1 MNIYQHFRPEER
13 EFIDQV
19 LSWKDYVESS
29 YSPKL
34 TDFLDPREQHILK
47 VLIGEHGSVKVQL
60 FGGISNSE
68 RKRALIMPDYLVPTE
83 EEFQINL
90 FEIDYPIKF
99 VSIEHPQVLGSLM
112 SLGLKRG
119 KFGDILIKDG
129 RIQFFIAVEISD
141 YIKINLE
148 SIGRASIRLKD
159 VALEEAVT
167 TDELWM
173 EQDITVSSLRL
184 DTIISGIHH
193 ISRQKSQLFIQQ
205 GLIKV
210 NWTTIENHSFECA
223 EGDLL
228 SARGYGRVKILSIEG
243 RTKKDKWRIVAGK
256 QK

>member
-13 EFIDQV
+13 DFIDQV

-47 VLIGEHGSVKVQL
+47 TLIGENGSITYKL
-60 FGGISNSE
+60 FGGISEGE
-68 RKRALIMPDYLVPTE
+68 RKRALIMPDYFLPTE
-83 EEFQINL
+83 KEFQINL

-99 VSIEHPQVLGSLM
+99 VSIEHPQVLGSIM

-119 KFGDILIKDG
+119 KFGDILMKDG
-129 RIQFFIAVEISD
+129 RVQFFAASEISD
-141 YIKINLE
+141 YLKSNLE
-148 SIGRASIRLKD
+148 SIGRASIRLKEL
-159 VALEEAVT
+159 ALEEAIT

-173 EQDITVSSLRL
+173 EQAITVSSLRL

-193 ISRQKSQLFIQQ
+193 IPRQKSQLFIQQ
-205 GLIKV
+205 GLVKV
-210 NWTTIENHSFECA
+210 NWTSIENVSFECA

-228 SARGYGRVKILSIEG
+228 SVRGYGRVKILSIEG
-243 RTKKDKWRIVAGK
+243 RTKKDKWRIVVGK

>member
-13 EFIDQV
+13 EYIDQV
-19 LSWKDYVESS
+19 LQWKDYVEST
-29 YSPKL
+29 YSSKL

-47 VLIGEHGSVKVQL
+47 VLIGENGSIKYKL
-60 FGGISNSE
+60 FGGTSEGE
-68 RKRALIMPDYLVPTE
+68 RKRALIMPDYLVPDE
-83 EEFQINL
+83 DDFQINL
-90 FEIDYPIKF
+90 FEIDYPVKF

-119 KFGDILIKDG
+119 KFGDILMKDG
-129 RIQFFIAVEISD
+129 RVQFFASTEISG
-141 YIKINLE
+141 YIINNLE
-148 SIGRASIRLKD
+148 SIGRASIRLK
-159 VALEEAVT
+159 ALSLKEAIAV
-167 TDELWM
+167 DEMWM

-210 NWTTIENHSFECA
+210 NWTAIENPSFECA

-228 SARGYGRVKILSIEG
+228 SARGFGRVKILSIEG
-243 RTKKDKWRIVAGK
+243 RTKKDKWRIVVGK